1 MELHH
6 LRPAKG
12 AVKKRKR
19 IARGQGSGHGG
30 TSTRGHKGDKSR
42 SGHKNKR
49 NFEGGQMP
57 LQMRLPKVGF
67 KNPNRVEF
75 VVFNLGQLQ
84 HIADKFGVTEIDLG
98 FLNDKGYAKKADK
111 VKVLGNGKL
120 GAKLSV
126 SVHAV
131 SESAKAAIEGLGGTV
146 NLV

>member
-1 MELHH
+1 
-6 LRPAKG
+6 
-12 AVKKRKR
+12 
-19 IARGQGSGHGG
+19 
-30 TSTRGHKGDKSR
+30 
-42 SGHKNKR
+42 
-49 NFEGGQMP
+49 MP